1 MGSSRLLLGG
11 RRRGGRAAPGRPGPP
26 LGPPLPPPLLLLL
39 LLLLPSC
46 GCWKSNSECGR
57 PFREGKIIGGQDAL
71 DGKWPWQVTFFFR
84 GYHTCG
90 GSILSK
96 YWVLTAAHCFDQ
108 TLDLLEHF
116 KVYVGLT
123 DLKSINS
130 HIQKRG
136 IKQVIIHPLY
146 KLTHPNGHDIAL
158 VQLSKALKFN
168 YLVLPVCLPK
178 SNINLDTTETCWIT
192 GWGKMRESGIM
203 VDILQETEIPL
214 LDQFLCQILYGSI
227 FFIQEDMICAA
238 DLSLMKSPCQGD
250 SGGPLVCKFNDTWIQ
265 IGVVTWG
272 KGCSIPLYP
281 GVFARV
287 PYFST
292 WISNSIQSVIISRST
307 IIAVSWMTL
316 STALLF
322 LHVLRTQ

>member
-1 MGSSRLLLGG
+1 MQIEDVSAASETRSGPSPPAGSPPNDPPFPTVLGT
-11 RRRGGRAAPGRPGPP
+11 RGF
-26 LGPPLPPPLLLLL
+26 LPPP
-39 LLLLPSC
+39 PS
-46 GCWKSNSECGR
+46 G
-57 PFREGKIIGGQDAL
+57 
-71 DGKWPWQVTFFFR
+71 
-84 GYHTCG
+84 
-90 GSILSK
+90 
-96 YWVLTAAHCFDQ
+96 AAHVSLISPRLWLLEKQFRVRAALPGREDHRGPGCPGWEVAVASDLFLQ
-108 TLDLLEHF
+108 GLPHLRRLHPETLDLLEHF

>member
-1 MGSSRLLLGG
+1 MQIEDVSAASETRSGPSPPAGSPPNDPPFPTVLGT
-11 RRRGGRAAPGRPGPP
+11 RGF
-26 LGPPLPPPLLLLL
+26 LPPP
-39 LLLLPSC
+39 PS
-46 GCWKSNSECGR
+46 G
-57 PFREGKIIGGQDAL
+57 
-71 DGKWPWQVTFFFR
+71 
-84 GYHTCG
+84 
-90 GSILSK
+90 
-96 YWVLTAAHCFDQ
+96 AAHVSLISPRLWLLEKQFR

>member
-71 DGKWPWQVTFFFR
+71 DGKWPW
-84 GYHTCG
+84 
-90 GSILSK
+90 
-96 YWVLTAAHCFDQ
+96 